1 MYQPNMNIA
10 NTDVR
15 VADVV
20 VERTIGTA
28 GLGFG
33 AVIAPTDDGNWYY
46 YDNGSNDDAVGLTSG
61 GGFYW
66 GVMFPA
72 GSYEGNR
79 LTKISYFDYAAHTG
93 TVTIYQ
99 GGTSAP
105 QTQLYSQAYSVSGTT
120 QYIEIAMDEAVEVD
134 NTQPLWVVMHN
145 NNGQYVAAI
154 DAGPGVNYGSCISTD
169 GSTWYTTVSSASGG
183 QLDGNWNLR
192 AYIESGSGP
201 APSALVPNKYNIFVD
216 GELVGATASNTFT
229 YDATDF
235 AEHEY
240 VVLWVDADYLESCV
254 DEGENLIYYAAAPLG
269 VAENM
274 ISSMIY
280 PNPTDGEIRIN
291 ANNMVRISI
300 VNTLGQVVYDK
311 AVNGN
316 EAIINMAQFGNG
328 VYMVNIA
335 TENGSSVKRVVVNK

>member
-1 MYQPNMNIA
+1 VTLTGSSNFVEFEFAEPIEIDPDQNVWVVFYNGSGATYPAAVCA
-10 NTDVR
+10 NTGD
-15 VADVV
+15 A
-20 VERTIGTA
+20 
-28 GLGFG
+28 
-33 AVIAPTDDGNWYY
+33 
-46 YDNGSNDDAVGLTSG
+46 NGR
-61 GGFYW
+61 W
-66 GVMFPA
+66 
-72 GSYEGNR
+72 
-79 LTKISYFDYAAHTG
+79 
-93 TVTIYQ
+93 
-99 GGTSAP
+99 
-105 QTQLYSQAYSVSGTT
+105 VS
-120 QYIEIAMDEAVEVD
+120 
-134 NTQPLWVVMHN
+134 L
-145 NNGQYVAAI
+145 
-154 DAGPGVNYGSCISTD
+154 D
-169 GSTWYTTVSSASGG
+169 GSTWEDLAGYGLDYTFMI
-183 QLDGNWNLR
+183 R

-201 APSALVPNKYNIFVD
+201 APTALVPNKYNIFVD

-291 ANNMVRISI
+291 ANNMERISI
-300 VNTLGQVVYDK
+300 VNALGQVVYDK
-311 AVNGN
+311 AVEGN

-335 TENGSSVKRVVVNK
+335 TENGTSVKRVIVSK